1 MKLLLEYWWKHKEK
15 KNNTNHNTITTNYS
29 SENWVRVWD
38 QSKHIIPSNGVQAV
52 PITLIP
58 GKNVLEKKKFTRDLR
73 QFFFFVISSH
83 FFMPLIQLNPEN
95 VETVCQFFTLF
106 QSYVVIST
114 LFRIG
119 IKMEPML
126 LKNVKILQPYIILL
140 FVCYHKHCTMNY
152 KSFDKKENNDNV
164 NEWESTNRIAHIREQ
179 VKLQPK
185 KHDKSGGWQKSE
197 KLTMQRRKKNQQQ
210 QKHIICKQ
218 CESHFEK
225 KEREKKHM

>member
-1 MKLLLEYWWKHKEK
+1 M
-15 KNNTNHNTITTNYS
+15 
-29 SENWVRVWD
+29 
-38 QSKHIIPSNGVQAV
+38 
-52 PITLIP
+52 
-58 GKNVLEKKKFTRDLR
+58 R

-126 LKNVKILQPYIILL
+126 LKNVKIPQPYIILL

-152 KSFDKKENNDNV
+152 ESFDKNENNDNV

-179 VKLQPK
+179 VKFQPK

-197 KLTMQRRKKNQQQ
+197 KLTMQRRKKKPAATKTHNLQTMW
-210 QKHIICKQ
+210 
-218 CESHFEK
+218 ESFWK
-225 KEREKKHM
+225 KKREKKNICKNTGTKRFNVCKCPGRFH